1 MRTSLKEGSGDS
13 APTATMMD
21 HATACFETFGST
33 DLARADDPLPRARIH
48 LVFLEGVIGAGKS
61 TLVDSLADQFNEHFN
76 TEPTRLT
83 RILFV
88 DEPVK
93 EWEEPI
99 VDAEGLER
107 GSLLQHL
114 YDQRVNPFAF
124 QMLVLTQ
131 RFAMLTTAINRARI
145 WAKEPHVQDVYVVAE
160 RSLIGDK
167 LFAEI
172 NLKTYIDHAMY
183 EMAHRTVRDSLATS
197 EDIDVLVIYLRLD
210 VATARERVRGR
221 GRKAE
226 RGLLESD
233 SKYLDELTAAHERMF
248 VRRDDTGG
256 STSNAKVNMETASF
270 QPTWQWMRALPH
282 PLKLATVSAA
292 DAPSRVVEHVV
303 RVVKKSIYE

>member
-1 MRTSLKEGSGDS
+1 MNH
-13 APTATMMD
+13 PNV
-21 HATACFETFGST
+21 CFETFGPS
-33 DLARADDPLPRARIH
+33 DLARTHDPPPRARIH

-61 TLVDSLADQFNEHFN
+61 TLIDSLTDQFNTHFN
-76 TEPTRLT
+76 TDPTRIT
-83 RILFV
+83 RILIV

-131 RFAMLTTAINRARI
+131 RFAMLTTAITRARV
-145 WAKEPHVQDVYVVAE
+145 WAQKPCVQDVYVVAE

-172 NLKTYIDHAMY
+172 NLKTYIDRAMY
-183 EMAHRTVRDSLATS
+183 EMAHCTVRDSLAAS
-197 EDIDVLVIYLRLD
+197 DDIDFLVIYLRLEA
-210 VATARERVRGR
+210 ATAKERVRGR

-233 SKYLDELTAAHERMF
+233 SKYLEELTAVHERMF
-248 VRRDDTGG
+248 LHHDNTDEDDEDDEVKM
-256 STSNAKVNMETASF
+256 SVQTASF
-270 QPTWQWMRALPH
+270 QPTWQWMRSLPH

-292 DAPSRVVEHVV
+292 DAPSRVAEHFV
-303 RVVKKSIYE
+303 RAVKLSIEM